1 MSITFNNLENDN
13 KKIVSKLGSF
23 SVLEYTKDPSVAPN
37 NAREH
42 YYMSEMGV
50 CKRQLLCQLNGGRE
64 SVVLQAGSMQWMAGN
79 ITATTGIKGVG
90 DLFGKMVKSSVT
102 KETTIKPEYVG
113 TGIVATE
120 PTFKYIILQDISSWG
135 AKGMTIEDGMFLAAE
150 GTVQQRIAARKT
162 LSSAL
167 AGGEGL
173 FNLSLSGSGVVALES
188 NVPLNEAIEVYLEND
203 VIKIDGRY
211 AICWSTDLDF
221 TVERSSKTLIGSM
234 VNSEGL
240 VNVYRGTGK
249 VLISPLTQWTSSLAA
264 TTHNK

>member
-1 MSITFNNLENDN
+1 MSITFKNFENEN
-13 KKIVSKLGSF
+13 KKIVSQLGNF
-23 SVLEYTKDPSVAPN
+23 SVLEYLKDLSVAPS
-37 NAREH
+37 NALTQ

-50 CKRQLLCQLNGGRE
+50 RKRQVIYQLNGGKS

-79 ITATTGIKGVG
+79 VTATTGIKGVG
-90 DLFGKMVKSSVT
+90 DLFGKVVKSAVT
-102 KETTIKPEYVG
+102 KETTIKPEDVG
-113 TGIVATE
+113 NGVVALE
-120 PTFKYIILQDISSWG
+120 PTYKYIILQDVASWG
-135 AKGMTIEDGMFLAAE
+135 EKGMTIEDGMFLACD
-150 GTVQQRIAARKT
+150 GTVKHKIAART
-162 LSSAL
+162 NLSSAI

-188 NVPLNEAIEVYLEND
+188 NIPLDEAIEVNLEND

-211 AICWSTDLDF
+211 AICWSTGLEF

-249 VLISPLTQWTSSLAA
+249 VLMSPLTQWTSTLVE